1 MRARHPFLRT
11 SLAPILGGVIRLATI
26 GTSTITE
33 KFADAVAQTPGI
45 RIDVVFSRDAA
56 RGRAFA
62 DRLGIDGVSTD
73 LEALLASGEVDAVYV
88 GSPNGAHAAQA
99 EAAIAA
105 GVHVFLEKPATPTA
119 DEFARLVEAAQAR
132 GVVVFEGMRNAY
144 DPGMT
149 RLRALLPQVGTVR
162 LVSFGQSQRSARY
175 DLVLAGETPN
185 IFDPALA
192 GGALF
197 DLGVYPL
204 SAAIELFGAP
214 RAVVGATATIATG
227 ADGAGAAVL
236 SYDGFVVQIG
246 FSKIGAS
253 RRPNEIQGEL
263 GTIEIDEITAPRRI
277 TLDLFSGVH
286 EEIEIDGPDNNMRFE
301 VARFAQ
307 LVRGDDEASADQRR
321 SLDVLRAVEAIR
333 AGAEQL
339 PAPRPQ

>member
-1 MRARHPFLRT
+1 M
-11 SLAPILGGVIRLATI
+11 IRLATI

-45 RIDVVFSRDAA
+45 GIDVVYSRDVA

-62 DRLGIDGVSTD
+62 DRVGIDGVSTD
-73 LEALLASGEVDAVYV
+73 LDALLASGDVDAVYV

-99 EAAIAA
+99 AAAIAA

-119 DEFARLVEAAQAR
+119 AEFARLVDDARQRAA
-132 GVVVFEGMRNAY
+132 VVFEGMRNVY
-144 DPGMT
+144 DPGMA
-149 RLRALLPQVGTVR
+149 RVRDLLPALGRVR

-204 SAAIELFGAP
+204 SAAIDLFGAP
-214 RAVVGATATIATG
+214 TSVVGATATIATG

-236 SYDGFVVQIG
+236 AYDDFVAQIA

-263 GTIEIDEITAPRRI
+263 GTMEIDEITAPRRI
-277 TLDLFSGVH
+277 RLDLFSGVS
-286 EEIEIDGPDNNMRFE
+286 EEIEIDGPENNMRFE
-301 VARFAQ
+301 VARFAA
-307 LVRGDDEASADQRR
+307 LVRGDADAAPDQQR

-333 AGAEQL
+333 VAAGAS
-339 PAPRPQ
+339 AVGSDDGAR